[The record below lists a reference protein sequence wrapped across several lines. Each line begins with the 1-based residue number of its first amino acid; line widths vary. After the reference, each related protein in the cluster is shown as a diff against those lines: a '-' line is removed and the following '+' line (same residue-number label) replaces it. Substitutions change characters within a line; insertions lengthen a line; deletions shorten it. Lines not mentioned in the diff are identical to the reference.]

1 LKKKATGQKKK
12 KTNSIIA
19 VIVIAAVIA
28 GVYHYYNQQQSSQSE
43 VQWQNKSGP
52 FAINKFQY
60 KLDENIFIVVSNLQ
74 PNEAGKM
81 LFIDPKGDVYYTI
94 QFNSTLKNSFHQFFK
109 PNTENIGGLK
119 LCNPSDLVGNW
130 GVIFQGVPYKPLKFQ
145 IMNDWIEGGQ
155 AEVKP
160 IPHEVCQ

>member
-1 LKKKATGQKKK
+1 LKKKVTGQKKK
-12 KTNSIIA
+12 KINSIIVVIIIA
-19 VIVIAAVIA
+19 VVIA
-28 GVYHYYNQQQSSQSE
+28 GVYHYYNQQPSTSE

-60 KLDENIFIVVSNLQ
+60 KLDENIFIVVSNLK
-74 PNEAGKM
+74 PTEAGKM

-94 QFNSTLKNSFHQFFK
+94 EFNGTLKTSFHQFFK

-130 GVIFQGVPYKPLKFQ
+130 GVILQGVPYKPLKFQ

-155 AEVKP
+155 AEIKP
-160 IPHEVCQ
+160 IPPEVCK